1 MAAMTSAIT
10 ANRVLERRRGY
21 TPVMS
26 ANAGRH
32 SREVDQNAASEQ
44 TIPLNAYE
52 TTQAL
57 VVVAPMPGVQPD
69 DVDVVIDGD
78 CLVLE
83 SRLRTD
89 APKDYVI
96 HEWDY
101 GNYRR
106 SEPIAEGYGAPV
118 TARMGN
124 GQLVVTLT
132 RGGDRPA
139 GGRIEVHPD

>member
-1 MAAMTSAIT
+1 
-10 ANRVLERRRGY
+10 
-21 TPVMS
+21 MS
-26 ANAGRH
+26 PNAQRH
-32 SREVDQNAASEQ
+32 SREVDQSAAPEQ

-52 TTQAL
+52 TTHAL

-69 DVDVVIDGD
+69 DVDVAIDGD

-89 APKDYVI
+89 APKNYLI

-101 GNYRR
+101 GSYRR

-118 TARMGN
+118 TARLGN

-132 RGGDRPA
+132 RDGDRPA
-139 GGRIEVHPD
+139 GGRIEVHPA

>member
-1 MAAMTSAIT
+1 
-10 ANRVLERRRGY
+10 
-21 TPVMS
+21 MS
-26 ANAGRH
+26 QQPARS
-32 SREVDQNAASEQ
+32 SREVDQNAVEEQ

-52 TTQAL
+52 TSHAL
-57 VVVAPMPGVQPD
+57 VVVAPMPGVMPD

-78 CLVLE
+78 CIVLE
-83 SRLRTD
+83 ARLRTD
-89 APKDYVI
+89 APKDYVL

-101 GNYRR
+101 GAYRR
-106 SEPIAEGYGAPV
+106 SEPIVGGYGEPV

-139 GGRIEVHPD
+139 GGRVEVHPD